1 MPRPLTSTLSAKGQ
15 TTIPVRIRREL
26 GIKAGDTINYEI
38 SGDTVHIRKTTP
50 LDIEWAKA
58 VESTLTEWSSNDDDD
73 L

>member
-15 TTIPVRIRREL
+15 TTIPARVRRLLDIT
-26 GIKAGDTINYEI
+26 AGDTINYEME
-38 SGDTVHIRKTTP
+38 GDAVRIRKTTP

-58 VESTLTEWSSNDDDD
+58 VESTLTEWSADDDDD

>member
-26 GIKAGDTINYEI
+26 GIKAGDIINYEI

-58 VESTLTEWSSNDDDD
+58 VESTLTERSSNDDDD

>member
-1 MPRPLTSTLSAKGQ
+1 MPTPLTSTLSAKGQ

-26 GIKAGDTINYEI
+26 GIKAGDIISYEI

-58 VESTLTEWSSNDDDD
+58 VESILTEWSSNDDDD